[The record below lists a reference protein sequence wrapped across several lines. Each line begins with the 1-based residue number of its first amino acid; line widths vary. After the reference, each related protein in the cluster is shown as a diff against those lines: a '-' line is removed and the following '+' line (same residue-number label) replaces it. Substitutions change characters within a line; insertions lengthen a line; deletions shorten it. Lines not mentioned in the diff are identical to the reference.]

1 MIRDDRTLRGQ
12 SPLLSVS
19 RPFRSTPSYDDSGV
33 NSVSIAD
40 ECITAVSKL
49 RSGRGLT
56 KPKFVIYKVS
66 DDQKAVV
73 VEESSTELDYEVFR
87 QKLVSSVDAKGN
99 PAPRYAVYDLEYDL
113 GDEGKRCVPLQ
124 GCVLKQRRSK
134 TTKTK

>member
-73 VEESSTELDYEVFR
+73 VEESSTEQDYEVFR
-87 QKLVSSVDAKGN
+87 QKLVSSVDAKGD

-134 TTKTK
+134 TTKTT